1 MNAVIRIAQ
10 IIAGLW
16 FISMTLG
23 ALQKMN
29 NEILLLVINM
39 AGMASIALLFGYGR
53 GKRGLRAGWIG
64 WAFMLLV
71 GGIMI
76 MPQIVHSKTLA
87 DMLFGLAFAA
97 VFLGIGFYLP
107 YYFGRKIGLQQL
119 E

>member
-10 IIAGLW
+10 IIAGQW

-29 NEILLLVINM
+29 NEILRLVINM

-71 GGIMI
+71 GGG
-76 MPQIVHSKTLA
+76 VSRYWFLSA
-87 DMLFGLAFAA
+87 LLFRAKNRSTTA
-97 VFLGIGFYLP
+97 
-107 YYFGRKIGLQQL
+107 
-119 E
+119 